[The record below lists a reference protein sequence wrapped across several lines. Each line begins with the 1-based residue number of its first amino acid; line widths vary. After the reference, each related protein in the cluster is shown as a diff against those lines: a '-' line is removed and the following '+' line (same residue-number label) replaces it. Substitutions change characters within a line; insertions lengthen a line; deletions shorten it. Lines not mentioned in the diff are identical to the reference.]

1 MITVA
6 HPLEPV
12 WNTDSRILILGTMPS
27 PASRN
32 AGFYYMHPQNRFW
45 CVLVAVFGEKLAFT
59 NKGLRTEESYSKADK
74 AVTDARKTLL
84 KTGGMH
90 QKTDKSPDL
99 AAAIAER
106 RDFLIHH
113 HIALWDVLASCDIN
127 GAADSSIKNA
137 RPNDFTEIFEKS
149 EIDQVFCTG
158 KTAFSLWQK
167 VCAPHYESQFYLSC
181 ECLPSTSPANAAWT
195 LEKLVKSYSVLRK
208 AVEEKNFTTPT
219 LPPS

>member
-32 AGFYYMHPQNRFW
+32 AGFYYMHPQNSFW
-45 CVLVAVFGEKLAFT
+45 KVMAAVFGEKMAYT
-59 NKGLRTEESYSKADK
+59 NKGTRS
-74 AVTDARKTLL
+74 
-84 KTGGMH
+84 GGI
-90 QKTDKSPDL
+90 SAEIDL

-106 RDFLIHH
+106 RDFLIRH

-149 EIDQVFCTG
+149 EIEQVFCTG

-181 ECLPSTSPANAAWT
+181 ECLPSTSPANAAWS
-195 LEKLVKSYSVLRK
+195 LEKLVESYSVLRK

-219 LPPS
+219 LPSS